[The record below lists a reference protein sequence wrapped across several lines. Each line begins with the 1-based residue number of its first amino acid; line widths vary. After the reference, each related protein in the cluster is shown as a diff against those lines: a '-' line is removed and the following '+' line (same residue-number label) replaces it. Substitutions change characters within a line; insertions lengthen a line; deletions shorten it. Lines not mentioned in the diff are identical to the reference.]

1 MLRRRIQVSPSCGPL
16 SKALPFLTDPAFT
29 DDRLLDGRVALRQS
43 ADGYRAAIDP
53 VLLAAAL
60 PASARNALELGCGA
74 GAASLCALARLPTL
88 RILGL
93 ERDASTAALA
103 KTNAAANDMAERF
116 EVEIGDVRS
125 FAKTGFD
132 LVFANPPY
140 LPAARAQ
147 ASKHAARATA
157 NVEGGAALA
166 DWIAAALRTVAPRG
180 YVLFVQRADRLDDLI
195 GGLRGHAGEIVVFP
209 LWPKAGTPAKRILM
223 RARKGIA
230 TPLRLAAGLVLH
242 EADGRYTQEADAILR
257 GRSALA
263 LDEAERV

>member
-1 MLRRRIQVSPSCGPL
+1 MRPL
-16 SKALPFLTDPAFT
+16 SKARPLLTEPAFT

-60 PASARNALELGCGA
+60 PASTRSALELGCGA
-74 GAASLCALARLPTL
+74 GAASLCALARLPDL

-93 ERDASTAALA
+93 ERDADTAALA
-103 KTNAAANDMAERF
+103 KANAAANDMAARF

-140 LPAARAQ
+140 LPAGRAQ
-147 ASKHAARATA
+147 ASKHPARSRA
-157 NVEGGAALA
+157 NVEGDAVLGH
-166 DWIAAALRTVAPRG
+166 WIAAALRAVASRG
-180 YVLFVQRADRLDDLI
+180 YVLFVQRADRLDDLLAD
-195 GGLRGHAGEIVVFP
+195 LRGHAGEIVVFP
-209 LWPKAGTPAKRILM
+209 LWPKAGVPAKRVLV
-223 RARKGIA
+223 RARKDIA

-242 EADGRYTQEADAILR
+242 EADGSYTGAADAILR

-263 LDEAERV
+263 LDALPRV

>member
-1 MLRRRIQVSPSCGPL
+1 MS
-16 SKALPFLTDPAFT
+16 DPAFT

-53 VLLAAAL
+53 VLLAAAIPL
-60 PASARNALELGCGA
+60 SIRHALELGCGA
-74 GAASLCALARLPTL
+74 GAASLCALARLPDL

-93 ERDASTAALA
+93 ERDAGTAELA
-103 KTNAAANDMAERF
+103 RTNAAANDMAQRF

-140 LPAARAQ
+140 LPPQRAQ
-147 ASKHAARATA
+147 ASPHAARATA
-157 NVEGGAALA
+157 NVEGDATLGH
-166 DWIAAALRTVAPRG
+166 WIAAALRAVAPRG
-180 YVLFVQRADRLDDLI
+180 HVLFVQRADRLDDLI
-195 GGLRGHAGEIVVFP
+195 AGLHGHAGEIVVFP
-209 LWPKAGTPAKRILM
+209 LWPKTGVPAKRILV

-242 EADGRYTQEADAILR
+242 EADGSYTAAADAVLR

-263 LDEAERV
+263 LDAPERV

>member
-1 MLRRRIQVSPSCGPL
+1 MRKR
-16 SKALPFLTDPAFT
+16 APFLTEPAFT

-53 VLLAAAL
+53 VLLAAAI

-93 ERDASTAALA
+93 ERDADIAALA
-103 KTNAAANDMAERF
+103 KTNAAANEMADRF
-116 EVEIGDVRS
+116 AVEIGDVRS

-140 LPAARAQ
+140 LPAGRTQ
-147 ASKHAARATA
+147 ASKHAARASA
-157 NVEGGAALA
+157 NVEGEAALA
-166 DWIAAALRTVAPRG
+166 DWIAAALRAVASRG
-180 YVLFVQRADRLDDLI
+180 HVLFVQRADRLDDLLA
-195 GGLRGHAGEIVVFP
+195 GLRTHAGEIVVFP
-209 LWPKAGTPAKRILM
+209 LWPKAGTPAKRILV
-223 RARKGIA
+223 RARKDIA

-242 EADGRYTQEADAILR
+242 EADGSYTEEADAVLR